1 MSYSP
6 GDFSFFTCQETIA
19 MYSHDYQIVT
29 SNNLWDYLKKRN
41 THEAIQLGYDLFSLD
56 WYSDSG
62 SAINASICEMEWIA
76 KNGWNAYVTFMKNKA
91 IL

>member
-1 MSYSP
+1 MSLV
-6 GDFSFFTCQETIA
+6 TI
-19 MYSHDYQIVT
+19 YGS
-29 SNNLWDYLKKRN
+29 KFN

-76 KNGWNAYVTFMKNKA
+76 KNYVTIMKNKA
-91 IL
+91 LP